1 VPDRT
6 KVDLE
11 SRPRMSLRL
20 RLTLWVTVVFTLIQW
35 LTGGAFWVYQR
46 GAVERVFEERL
57 LERSEAMVAE
67 LSQMLPGATS
77 AQLADMAERGTT
89 FTRFDRFAAE
99 VFTRSGVRAV
109 KNGDPVLDPAMLPL
123 ERVGVQA
130 DRVYFVPGDGV
141 ILGET
146 LEGARGMLLATMG
159 TDFQPYVVAVI
170 ASDEFIDE
178 QNAVLRRL
186 LMTAALVGPLA
197 AVASG
202 WFIAGIAVAP
212 FERLE
217 GLARQLGP
225 KSLNQSLEIPKS
237 NPEVAALAVELDEA
251 RQRIRDAFAA
261 QERFLSNVSHEIKT
275 PISVLMV
282 EADTLDTSGMPEHIT
297 EFVATVRQEAQ
308 RLGRMVESFLTL
320 TRVEEG
326 HARIKGVRYACNDL
340 VMESIE
346 SCAVMAHQNGV
357 TLLPMLL
364 EDEDEIDAATAG
376 EPELLRTMLDNLIRN
391 AIRFSPVGSSVSVLT
406 AITDDDFVEIAVR
419 DHGPGIP
426 EERLA
431 NVFDRFA
438 QAGSQP
444 RSGRGH
450 GLGLAIALGIAEL
463 HRGSIRVRNLDVGG
477 CEFTVSLPVVPPK
490 A

>member
-1 VPDRT
+1 MPDRI
-6 KVDLE
+6 KDD
-11 SRPRMSLRL
+11 SGGRPRMSLRL

-35 LTGGAFWVYQR
+35 LTGGAFWMYQR
-46 GAVERVFEERL
+46 VAVERVFEERL
-57 LERSEAMVAE
+57 LERSEAMVAQ

-77 AQLADMAERGTT
+77 EQVAGIASRGTT
-89 FTRFDRFAAE
+89 FTRFDRFAAD
-99 VFTRSGVRAV
+99 VFTRSGSHAVRGGA
-109 KNGDPVLDPAMLPL
+109 PVLNADLLPL
-123 ERVGVQA
+123 DRVGEQA
-130 DRVYFVPGDGV
+130 DRVYFVPDDRV
-141 ILGET
+141 ISGGALD
-146 LEGARGMLLATMG
+146 GARGMLLTTMG
-159 TDFQPYVVAVI
+159 SDFQFYVVAVI

-186 LMTAALVGPLA
+186 LMTAAVVGPLV

-217 GLARQLGP
+217 RLARQLGP
-225 KSLNQSLEIPKS
+225 RSLNQSLEIPRS
-237 NPEVAALAVELDEA
+237 NPEVAALAAELDEA

-282 EADTLDTSGMPEHIT
+282 EADTLDTHGVPEHVT
-297 EFVATVRQEAQ
+297 AFVATVRQEAQ

-326 HARIKGVRYACNDL
+326 HARLKGIRYACNDL
-340 VMESIE
+340 VMDSVE
-346 SCAVMAHQNGV
+346 SCAVMAQQTGV
-357 TLLPMLL
+357 RLLPVLL
-364 EDEDEIDAATAG
+364 EKEEELDASIAG
-376 EPELLRTMLDNLIRN
+376 EPELLRTLLDNLVRN
-391 AIRFSPVGSSVSVLT
+391 AIRFSPVGGFVSVLT
-406 AITDDDFVEIAVR
+406 SIADGQWVEIAVR
-419 DHGPGIP
+419 DQGPGIP
-426 EERLA
+426 EERIG

-438 QAGSQP
+438 QVGSQV

-463 HRGSIRVRNLDVGG
+463 HRGSIRVQNLETGG
-477 CEFTVSLPVVPPK
+477 CEFTIRLPVVPPK